1 MLNGVVLPSSE
12 PALTV
17 VLIGVL
23 PMADVVRGVVVVG
36 PGGLFVG
43 TQKEYVDGMYRLV
56 TGSRNYTA
64 STIGLSVELRDTI
77 K

>member
-43 TQKEYVDGMYRLV
+43 LC
-56 TGSRNYTA
+56 
-64 STIGLSVELRDTI
+64 
-77 K
+77 